1 MKMLSNMTLERLV
14 YPFSAIIN
22 QEQLKL
28 ALLLN
33 AINPQ
38 IGGVLVRGPK
48 GTGKS
53 TAVRALAEILPEVPV
68 VKDCAFNCSPFD
80 PTNMCQDCLT
90 TYQEKEQ
97 LPRKTKKMKVID
109 LPIGATEDRVIG
121 SLDLEKAIKMGIRAL
136 EPGIL
141 ADANQNI
148 LYIDE
153 VNLLPDH
160 ITDDILDAA
169 ASGWNAVEREAVSVA
184 HPSRFIL
191 IGTMNP
197 EEGEL
202 RPQLLDRFSLH
213 VTITQITDEHQ
224 RVEIIRNNLQFG
236 EKPAEFAKKFTEE
249 QEGLKQKIINAK
261 KTLINVEVSETIL
274 EVVAHACLAL
284 NVDGHRPDIV
294 TVRAAKTLAALENRL
309 QVTPQDIMQIAPMAI
324 GVRTRREG
332 FEEPATVEQVY
343 QTFTSTLIAKGLS
356 ENLPVIDYKGEEP

>member
-1 MKMLSNMTLERLV
+1 MAFERLV
-14 YPFSAIIN
+14 YPFSAIVN

-53 TAVRALAEILPEVPV
+53 TAVRALAEILPDVPV
-68 VKDCAFNCSPFD
+68 VEDCVFNCHPRD

-90 TYQEKEQ
+90 TFQENGQ
-97 LPRKTKKMKVID
+97 LSQKTKKMKVID

-121 SLDLEKAIKMGIRAL
+121 SLDLEKAIKMGVRAL

-213 VTITQITDEHQ
+213 VTIT
-224 RVEIIRNNLQFG
+224 EII
-236 EKPAEFAKKFTEE
+236 
-249 QEGLKQKIINAK
+249 
-261 KTLINVEVSETIL
+261 
-274 EVVAHACLAL
+274 
-284 NVDGHRPDIV
+284 
-294 TVRAAKTLAALENRL
+294 
-309 QVTPQDIMQIAPMAI
+309 
-324 GVRTRREG
+324 
-332 FEEPATVEQVY
+332 
-343 QTFTSTLIAKGLS
+343 
-356 ENLPVIDYKGEEP
+356 

>member
-1 MKMLSNMTLERLV
+1 MMAYERMV
-14 YPFSAIIN
+14 YPFTAIID

-53 TAVRALAEILPEVPV
+53 TAVRALAELLPDVTV
-68 VKDCAFNCSPFD
+68 VKGCPFNCNPTD
-80 PTNMCQDCLT
+80 PTNMCRDCLESF
-90 TYQEKEQ
+90 QKGVS
-97 LPRKTKKMKVID
+97 LPAERRRMRLVD

-121 SLDLEKAIKMGIRAL
+121 SLDIEKAIKMGVRAL

-141 ADANQNI
+141 AGANQNI

-160 ITDDILDAA
+160 ITDDILDAS
-169 ASGWNAVEREAVSVA
+169 ASGWNVVEREAVSVA

-213 VTITQITDEHQ
+213 VSVTEILEEQK
-224 RVEIIRNNLQFG
+224 RVEIIRNNLLFG
-236 EKPAEFAKKFTEE
+236 ENPIEFVKTFGDK
-249 QEGLKQKIINAK
+249 QEALRQKILNARRFLSRV
-261 KTLINVEVSETIL
+261 TVPDIIL
-274 EVVAHACLAL
+274 EVVARSCIAL
-284 NVDGHRPDIV
+284 NIDGHRPDIV
-294 TVRAAKTLAALENRL
+294 IVRAARTLAALEDRFE
-309 QVTPQDIMQIAPMAI
+309 VTPDDVMRVAPMTV

-332 FEEPATVEQVY
+332 FEEPATPGQVINAFKSAFEMKGVVELTQKAVR
-343 QTFTSTLIAKGLS
+343 
-356 ENLPVIDYKGEEP
+356 

>member
-1 MKMLSNMTLERLV
+1 MKMSFERIV
-14 YPFSAIIN
+14 YPFAAIVG
-22 QEQLKL
+22 QKEMKL

-38 IGGVLVRGPK
+38 IGGLLIRGPK

-53 TAVRALAEILPEVPV
+53 TSVRALADLLPEIEL
-68 VKDCAFNCSPFD
+68 VKDCRFNCNPID
-80 PTNMCQDCLT
+80 PTNMCFECLSKYASGET
-90 TYQEKEQ
+90 LPIEK
-97 LPRKTKKMKVID
+97 RKMKVVS

-121 SLDLEKAIKMGIRAL
+121 SLDIEKAIKIGIRAL

-141 ADANQNI
+141 AEANQNI

-160 ITDDILDAA
+160 ITDIILDVA
-169 ASGWNAVEREAVSVA
+169 ASGWNIVERESISVG

-213 VTITQITDEHQ
+213 ISIHELLDEQQRIEIVKNNLWFGEAPLDFLKTFETEQNQLRKKIIRAREELNSVTITDETL
-224 RVEIIRNNLQFG
+224 RIVVN
-236 EKPAEFAKKFTEE
+236 AC
-249 QEGLKQKIINAK
+249 IN
-261 KTLINVEVSETIL
+261 
-274 EVVAHACLAL
+274 L

-294 TVRAAKTLAALENRL
+294 TVRAAKTLAALEDRYK
-309 QVTPQDIMQIAPMAI
+309 VTTDDILRVAKMAI
-324 GVRTRREG
+324 GFRTRRSG
-332 FEEPATVEQVY
+332 FEEPATADEVDD
-343 QTFTSTLIAKGLS
+343 A
-356 ENLPVIDYKGEEP
+356 YKNAIHE